1 MGDGPAQSTEEE
13 PFAPQITE
21 AEKKE
26 VESRAPIRAAVVYET
41 VRREGEEELARHWRA
56 LAWSGLAA
64 GLSMG
69 FSLVTEGLL
78 RSELPDAPWITI
90 ITKTGY
96 TIGFLIVVLGRQ
108 QLFTEN
114 TVTAILPLLSRRD
127 LSTLLKALR
136 LWLVVLIT
144 NLLGATAFSWV
155 IGNSTIFPPEVRQA
169 FEQIGRQAMGGDFYT
184 ILLRGIFAGW
194 LIALMVWLLPAAEAG
209 RLWVILIITYVVGLA
224 GLTHIIAGSVE
235 VTYLANTGL
244 ISWGQYL
251 AGYMTPTLVGNIV
264 GGVALV
270 AVLGH
275 VQVVAGGTANENH
288 KQRSKSG
295 QSSKR

>member
-1 MGDGPAQSTEEE
+1 MGEGPAQGTEEE

-21 AEKKE
+21 TEKKQ
-26 VESRAPIRAAVVYET
+26 VEARAPIRAAVVYET
-41 VRREGEEELARHWRA
+41 VRREGEEELNRYWRA
-56 LAWSGLAA
+56 LAWSGVAA

-78 RSELPDAPWITI
+78 RSALPEAPWITI
-90 ITKTGY
+90 ITKAGY

-114 TVTAILPLLSRRD
+114 TLTAILPLLSRRD
-127 LSTLLKALR
+127 LATLLKVLR
-136 LWLVVLIT
+136 LWLIVLIT
-144 NLLGATAFSWV
+144 NLLGAAAFSWV
-155 IGNSTIFPPEVRQA
+155 IGNSDIFLPEMRHA
-169 FEQIGRQAMGGDFYT
+169 FDQIGREAMAGDFYT

-194 LIALMVWLLPAAEAG
+194 LIALMVWLLPAAEAAG
-209 RLWVILIITYVVGLA
+209 RLWVILIITYVVGLG
-224 GLTHIIAGSVE
+224 GLSHIIAGSVE
-235 VTYLANTGL
+235 VTYLANTGV

-251 AGYMTPTLVGNIV
+251 AGYMVPTLVGNII

-275 VQVVAGGTANENH
+275 AQVVSGGTTTESH
-288 KQRSKSG
+288 RKRSKA
-295 QSSKR
+295 